1 VVADAPTAV
10 RTLDLESAIADTT
23 CPPSTSGEPYA
34 GALMLV
40 RLHGEPLGLV
50 AVELAD
56 GRAPARDVARLV
68 WQRLGPRIVAHGRR
82 YRCLPAERL
91 GPTRLQE
98 GLAASCPGRAPP
110 SAGAPLATVVVPT
123 ASRPAQLSRLL
134 AGLRVLEYPC
144 FEVVV
149 VDKRPANEQTRR
161 LVETVAGHDE
171 RIRYVAE
178 PHVGLS
184 AARNRGIAAANGE
197 IVAFTDDDVVVDPQW
212 LSWLVQPFADPL
224 VQAATGLVLPLELET
239 RAQRLFEAYGGFSK
253 GFDRRAFDALQ
264 GRTDDLYPYSGGLF
278 GSGNSMA
285 FRRSALVA
293 IRGFDPAVGPAS
305 DIDAFSSVVRRGGRI
320 EYQPRSICWHE
331 HRRDEAALMR
341 QLREYGIAFTA
352 VLTKWALRDPRL
364 LVAVVR
370 RLPRLAKHVRDG
382 REPRPGKA
390 PDFPREL
397 DRLELRGYLLG
408 PVAYLTRALPARRI
422 RSASLPPRAS
432 RVGPP
437 VPRGAGPPGA
447 PTRTSP
453 PGL

>member
-1 VVADAPTAV
+1 
-10 RTLDLESAIADTT
+10 
-23 CPPSTSGEPYA
+23 
-34 GALMLV
+34 MLV

-50 AVELAD
+50 AVQLAD
-56 GRAPARDVARLV
+56 GRASASDVARLV
-68 WQRLGPRIVAHGRR
+68 WQRLGPLIVAHGRR
-82 YRCLPAERL
+82 HRCLPEQL
-91 GPTRLQE
+91 GPTRLQD

-110 SAGAPLATVVVPT
+110 TAEAPLATVVVPT

-134 AGLRVLEYPC
+134 ASLRLLEYPC

-149 VDKRPANEQTRR
+149 VDNRPADRQTRR
-161 LVETVAGHDE
+161 LVEAVAGHDD

-184 AARNRGIAAANGE
+184 AARNRGIAAASGE

-224 VQAATGLVLPLELET
+224 VQAATGLVLPLELDT

-253 GFDRRAFDALQ
+253 GFDRRAFDVRQ

-293 IRGFDPAVGPAS
+293 MRGFDPAVGPAS
-305 DIDAFSSVVRRGGRI
+305 DIDAFTSVVRRGGRI

-331 HRRDEAALMR
+331 HRRDEPALRR
-341 QLREYGIAFTA
+341 QMREYGIAFTA

-370 RLPRLAKHVRDG
+370 RLPRLAKHARDSQ
-382 REPRPGKA
+382 EPRPGKA
-390 PDFPREL
+390 SDFPREL
-397 DRLELRGYLLG
+397 DLLELRGYLLG
-408 PVAYLTRALPARRI
+408 PAAYLTRAVPARRI
-422 RSASLPPRAS
+422 RRASLRPAPPRAS
-432 RVGPP
+432 HVGPP
-437 VPRGAGPPGA
+437 GPRGAGPPGA
-447 PTRTSP
+447 PTRRSP
-453 PGL
+453 PGLRS